1 LVELWQTNQK
11 FFVLINCQGLGYEI
25 QILES
30 FFLKLKTNQISN
42 KKITLWLKHI
52 KKEDSDL
59 LFGFTSK
66 EQKNFFIEILSIRG
80 VGSQIGMGILNKFS
94 ISEVINAI
102 KTQNKKLICSVPGI
116 GQKMSDRLILE
127 LKNKFKSELQ
137 FEEEKAKDE
146 FEIKDPEI
154 NKMMQDLKL
163 TLQSLNYKNKE
174 INTIMPI
181 IKESTLLAKKE
192 KNLSFENLLKIAKNN
207 LDKDSSNIG
216 RWRSIINKLK
226 INFMSLDTAE
236 KQKLIETH
244 QVHSTDT
251 GSVEVQV
258 AMLSKRISKLS
269 DHLQGNIHDFASRQG
284 LLKMIGKRK
293 RLLSY
298 IKDKNVQR
306 YQELVKK
313 IGIRGWSQL
322 MKKKQSKKKTQN

>member
-1 LVELWQTNQK
+1 MISWINGELVDLWQTNQK

-94 ISEVINAI
+94 IGEVINAI
-102 KTQNKKLICSVPGI
+102 KTQNKQLICSVPGI

-127 LKNKFKSELQ
+127 LKNKFKSEIQ
-137 FEEEKAKDE
+137 FEEEKANDE

-154 NKMMQDLKL
+154 NKMIEDLQL

-174 INTIMPI
+174 IKTILPI
-181 IKESTLLAKKE
+181 IINEVDFLVKKE
-192 KNLSFENLLKIAKNN
+192 NNLSFENLLKLAMNH
-207 LDKDSSNIG
+207 LDKDSSSNID
-216 RWRSIINKLK
+216 S
-226 INFMSLDTAE
+226 
-236 KQKLIETH
+236 
-244 QVHSTDT
+244 
-251 GSVEVQV
+251 
-258 AMLSKRISKLS
+258 
-269 DHLQGNIHDFASRQG
+269 
-284 LLKMIGKRK
+284 
-293 RLLSY
+293 
-298 IKDKNVQR
+298 
-306 YQELVKK
+306 
-313 IGIRGWSQL
+313 
-322 MKKKQSKKKTQN
+322 

>member
-1 LVELWQTNQK
+1 MISWINGELVELWQTNQK
-11 FFVLINCQGLGYEI
+11 FFVLINCQGLGYEV

-127 LKNKFKSELQ
+127 LKNKFKSEIQ
-137 FEEEKAKDE
+137 FEEEKANDE

-154 NKMMQDLKL
+154 NKMIEDLQL

-174 INTIMPI
+174 IKTILPI
-181 IKESTLLAKKE
+181 IVNEVDFLAKKE
-192 KNLSFENLLKIAKNN
+192 SNLSFENLLKLAMNYLNKE
-207 LDKDSSNIG
+207 SSNI
-216 RWRSIINKLK
+216 
-226 INFMSLDTAE
+226 
-236 KQKLIETH
+236 
-244 QVHSTDT
+244 
-251 GSVEVQV
+251 
-258 AMLSKRISKLS
+258 
-269 DHLQGNIHDFASRQG
+269 AS
-284 LLKMIGKRK
+284 
-293 RLLSY
+293 
-298 IKDKNVQR
+298 
-306 YQELVKK
+306 
-313 IGIRGWSQL
+313 
-322 MKKKQSKKKTQN
+322 

>member
-1 LVELWQTNQK
+1 MISWINGELVELWQTNQK

-94 ISEVINAI
+94 IGEVINAI

-127 LKNKFKSELQ
+127 LKNKFKSEIQ

-154 NKMMQDLKL
+154 YKIIEDLQL

-174 INTIMPI
+174 IKTILPI
-181 IKESTLLAKKE
+181 IINEVDFLAKKE
-192 KNLSFENLLKIAKNN
+192 NNLSFENLLKLAMNY
-207 LDKDSSNIG
+207 LDKESSNI
-216 RWRSIINKLK
+216 
-226 INFMSLDTAE
+226 
-236 KQKLIETH
+236 
-244 QVHSTDT
+244 
-251 GSVEVQV
+251 
-258 AMLSKRISKLS
+258 
-269 DHLQGNIHDFASRQG
+269 AS
-284 LLKMIGKRK
+284 
-293 RLLSY
+293 
-298 IKDKNVQR
+298 
-306 YQELVKK
+306 
-313 IGIRGWSQL
+313 
-322 MKKKQSKKKTQN
+322 

>member
-1 LVELWQTNQK
+1 MISWINGELVELWQTNQK
-11 FFVLINCQGLGYEI
+11 FFILINCQGLGYEI

-80 VGSQIGMGILNKFS
+80 VGSQISMGILNKFS
-94 ISEVINAI
+94 INEVINAI

-127 LKNKFKSELQ
+127 LKNKFKSEIQ

-154 NKMMQDLKL
+154 NKMIKDLQL

-174 INTIMPI
+174 IKTILPI
-181 IKESTLLAKKE
+181 IINEVDFLAKKE
-192 KNLSFENLLKIAKNN
+192 NNLSFENLLKLAMNY
-207 LDKDSSNIG
+207 LDKESSNI
-216 RWRSIINKLK
+216 
-226 INFMSLDTAE
+226 
-236 KQKLIETH
+236 
-244 QVHSTDT
+244 
-251 GSVEVQV
+251 
-258 AMLSKRISKLS
+258 
-269 DHLQGNIHDFASRQG
+269 AS
-284 LLKMIGKRK
+284 
-293 RLLSY
+293 
-298 IKDKNVQR
+298 
-306 YQELVKK
+306 
-313 IGIRGWSQL
+313 
-322 MKKKQSKKKTQN
+322 

>member
-1 LVELWQTNQK
+1 MISWINGELVELWQTNQK

-42 KKITLWLKHI
+42 KNITLWIKHI

-127 LKNKFKSELQ
+127 LKNKFKSEIQ
-137 FEEEKAKDE
+137 FEEEKTKDE

-154 NKMMQDLKL
+154 NKMIEDLQL

-174 INTIMPI
+174 IKTILPII
-181 IKESTLLAKKE
+181 IKEVDLLAKK
-192 KNLSFENLLKIAKNN
+192 KIIYHLKI
-207 LDKDSSNIG
+207 
-216 RWRSIINKLK
+216 
-226 INFMSLDTAE
+226 
-236 KQKLIETH
+236 
-244 QVHSTDT
+244 
-251 GSVEVQV
+251 
-258 AMLSKRISKLS
+258 
-269 DHLQGNIHDFASRQG
+269 
-284 LLKMIGKRK
+284 
-293 RLLSY
+293 Y
-298 IKDKNVQR
+298 
-306 YQELVKK
+306 
-313 IGIRGWSQL
+313 
-322 MKKKQSKKKTQN
+322 